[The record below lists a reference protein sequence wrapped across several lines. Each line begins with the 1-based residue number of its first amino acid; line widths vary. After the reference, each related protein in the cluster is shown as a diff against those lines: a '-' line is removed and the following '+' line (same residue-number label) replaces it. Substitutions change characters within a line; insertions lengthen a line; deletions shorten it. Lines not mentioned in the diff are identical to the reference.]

1 MTCALARLRARD
13 SRNLA
18 HIFSYISV
26 LTESRN
32 SRVNFECN
40 PLKQGVSVKEFVE
53 SVTFDFR
60 KVVVVVCAH
69 NSGYCGAACKCAK
82 GCGREIRHRELPQGS
97 RSVKY
102 LNSEE
107 EPGRNLL
114 EELLIQHQKYHFSPK
129 YSTFPQSYCS
139 PTSVLCSLL
148 LCFYIKSSSGVLQ
161 MEGAEFIH

>member
-1 MTCALARLRARD
+1 MRTRD

-18 HIFSYISV
+18 HIFSCISV

-40 PLKQGVSVKEFVE
+40 PLKQGGSLREGIRRE
-53 SVTFDFR
+53 RYFR
-60 KVVVVVCAH
+60 LSEARGRCAH

-114 EELLIQHQKYHFSPK
+114 EELLIQQEYHFSPK

-148 LCFYIKSSSGVLQ
+148 LCFYMKSISGVLQ